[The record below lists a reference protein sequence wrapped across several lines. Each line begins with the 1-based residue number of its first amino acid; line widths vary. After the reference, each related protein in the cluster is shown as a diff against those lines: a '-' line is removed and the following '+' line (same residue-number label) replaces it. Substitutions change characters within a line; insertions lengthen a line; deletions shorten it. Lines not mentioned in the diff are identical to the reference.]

1 MTPVFRTIA
10 LICITAGALHFVW
23 ESSHVGLYAEY
34 EGISGD
40 VPVTLWATIGDILYT
55 LVALALASLFKK
67 GIEWIR
73 DVSWHDF
80 VGLACLGF
88 FIALYVE
95 YRALALGRWAY
106 LPDMPIFEPFG
117 VGLSPVLQMAILL
130 PLTVAIVALIERR
143 IARDIVST

>member
-1 MTPVFRTIA
+1 MTSVFRTIA
-10 LICITAGALHFVW
+10 LTCLVAAALHFVW
-23 ESSHVGLYAEY
+23 ENSHVGLYAEY

-40 VPVTLWATIGDILYT
+40 LPVTLWATFGDVLYT

-67 GIEWIR
+67 GIEWLR
-73 DVSWHDF
+73 DASWHDYI
-80 VGLACLGF
+80 GLACLGF

-95 YRALALGRWAY
+95 YKALALRRWAY

-117 VGLSPVLQMAILL
+117 VGLSPVLQMALLL

-143 IARDIVST
+143 LARGTIAA

>member
-1 MTPVFRTIA
+1 MTDAFRTIA
-10 LICITAGALHFVW
+10 LICIVAGILHLVW
-23 ESSHVGLYAEY
+23 ENSHVGLYTDY

-40 VPVTLWATIGDILYT
+40 MPVTVWATVGDILYT

-67 GIEWIR
+67 GIEWVR
-73 DVSWHDF
+73 DASWHDY

-95 YRALALGRWAY
+95 YKALALGRWAY

-117 VGLSPVLQMAILL
+117 VGLSPVFQMVLLL

-143 IARDIVST
+143 LARGTIGA